1 MTIGERIK
9 QARLAAGLT
18 QKELAKLC
26 GLESC
31 SVSQYEQGIRQPKLR
46 SIAQLA
52 QHLHIPAMELL
63 QLRDGKHRR

>member
-26 GLESC
+26 GLETRSIG
-31 SVSQYEQGIRQPKLR
+31 QYEQGIRQPKLH
-46 SIAQLA
+46 SIAMLA

-63 QLRDGKHRR
+63 QLRDEKQRR